1 MTALTTGQPAVAISR
16 KLGVKFDHRL
26 DWRRTF
32 CDWGRAMKRIAT
44 SAGLLAATM
53 VMLGPD
59 LQACGDKS
67 LSAGGIRMQ
76 RAMAARYPAAILL
89 YQPANSPLT
98 GAAQDLNLQ
107 QMLQRVGHAYHE
119 VTSWAELQTSVES
132 GRFNL
137 VLADV
142 GDVADLQQKLQ
153 SSPSRVIIVPV
164 AHKMTKAEIK
174 DISKRSR
181 FLIKAPSRPEV
192 YLRTIVD
199 AVRSGSSTS
208 RKG

>member
-1 MTALTTGQPAVAISR
+1 
-16 KLGVKFDHRL
+16 
-26 DWRRTF
+26 
-32 CDWGRAMKRIAT
+32 MKRIFA
-44 SAGLLAATM
+44 SAGLLAATV

-76 RAMAARYPAAILL
+76 RAMAARYPASILI
-89 YQPANSPLT
+89 YQPANSPLS
-98 GAAQDLNLQ
+98 GATRELNLQ
-107 QMLQRVGHAYHE
+107 QMLQRVGHTYHE
-119 VTSWAELQTSVES
+119 VASWPELQTSVES

-142 GDVADLQQKLQ
+142 GDVADLQQQLQ
-153 SSPSRVIIVPV
+153 SSPSRVVIVPV
-164 AHKMTKAEIK
+164 AYKVAKAEIK

-181 FLIKAPSRPEV
+181 FLIKAPSRPDV
-192 YLRTIVD
+192 YLKTIVD